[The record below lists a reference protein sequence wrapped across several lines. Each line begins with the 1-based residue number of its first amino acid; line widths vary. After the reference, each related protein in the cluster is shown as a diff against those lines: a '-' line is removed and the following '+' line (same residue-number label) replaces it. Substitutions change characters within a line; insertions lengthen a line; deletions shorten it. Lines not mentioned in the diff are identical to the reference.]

1 MILFYAF
8 PVQLSNQLSVKS
20 FLPTFNFLGSL
31 MDAAPDV
38 AHSLVTQYGE
48 TLLTY
53 NHSFTGTDKQQCVL
67 LCMRFSC
74 G

>member
-1 MILFYAF
+1 MIFSYAF
-8 PVQLSNQLSVKS
+8 PVQLSNQLSVKR
-20 FLPTFNFLGSL
+20 FLPAFNFLGSL

-48 TLLTY
+48 TLLTD
-53 NHSFTGTDKQQCVL
+53 NHVITGTEEQPCDL
-67 LCMRFSC
+67 LCMSFSC